1 MATPTEE
8 VLGGIAA
15 LRIYRHKGSGTANV
29 ISGWHNPWGYGLYFT
44 DKRLVGVS
52 YTKYLSRAYIPG
64 WILSLGWIG
73 ILGLG
78 IAWARATNSPNVPIW
93 FPPLLFATMGASLIV
108 LLYLSPKRA
117 SAQIDNLT
125 VSSISQLE
133 NIPIDI
139 VLDRKDIDSVHFQ
152 RARIQDP
159 GRLFVRG
166 SLFIIRLRNGQ
177 VVIFGN
183 SLDNEKL
190 GRLRTLFQTFAT
202 RDPAIALTAS

>member
-1 MATPTEE
+1 MSTPTEE
-8 VLGGIAA
+8 FLGGIAA
-15 LRIYRHKGSGTANV
+15 LRIYRHKGRGTPNV

-73 ILGLG
+73 ILVSG
-78 IAWARATNSPNVPIW
+78 IAWARATNSENLPLW

-117 SAQIDNLT
+117 SAQIDNLN
-125 VSSISQLE
+125 VSSVSQLE
-133 NIPIDI
+133 NLPIDT
-139 VLDRKDIDSVHFQ
+139 VLERKNIENVHFQ

-159 GRLFVRG
+159 GRLYVRG
-166 SLFIIRLRNGQ
+166 SLFIIRLRNDQ
-177 VVIFGN
+177 VVTFGN
-183 SLDNEKL
+183 SLDKERL
-190 GRLRTLFQTFAT
+190 GRLQRLFQTFAA
-202 RDPAIALTAS
+202 RDPAIPLTAS

>member
-1 MATPTEE
+1 
-8 VLGGIAA
+8 
-15 LRIYRHKGSGTANV
+15 LRIYRHKGSGAANV
-29 ISGWHNPWGYGLYFT
+29 IGLRNPWGYGLYFT

-52 YTKYLSRAYIPG
+52 YTEYLSRAYIPA

-73 ILGLG
+73 ILVSGV
-78 IAWARATNSPNVPIW
+78 AWARATNSRNFPLW
-93 FPPLLFATMGASLIV
+93 FPPLWLATMAASLIV

-133 NIPIDI
+133 SLRIDT
-139 VLDRKDIDSVHFQ
+139 VLDRNDIDNVHFQ
-152 RARIQDP
+152 IARIRDP
-159 GRLFVRG
+159 GLSRGRG
-166 SLFIIRLRNGQ
+166 SLFTIRLRNGQ

-190 GRLRTLFQTFAT
+190 GRLQQLFQAFAT
-202 RDPAIALTAS
+202 RDPAIPLTAI